1 MIRNNINKQ
10 PGPEAVSEDELRLW
24 ELQAD
29 ICQTLANP
37 KRLQILNLLKGGELS
52 VGAMVRTLGLAKAN
66 LSQHLSV
73 MRQKGILLSRRQG
86 TAIYYRLA
94 TPGITEACRIMRQV
108 LLEALAVRGRISRRL
123 LAADTRAGTAGPGP
137 GRETE

>member
-1 MIRNNINKQ
+1 MVRNNEN
-10 PGPEAVSEDELRLW
+10 PCSPATEEDICLW
-24 ELQAD
+24 EMQAD

-52 VGAMVRTLGLAKAN
+52 VGAMVRALGLAKAN

-108 LLEALAVRGRISRRL
+108 LLEALAARGRISRRL
-123 LAADTRAGTAGPGP
+123 LAADTRAGTAEPQTD
-137 GRETE
+137 RDE